1 MRRLPWLLAALVLV
15 VVITAG
21 CGSGSAGNSTA
32 ASGGSGAATYG
43 GNSSIDSAH
52 AKAVKFAEC
61 MRNNGVGGFPD
72 PTASGSFT
80 IDSVAN
86 GSSVDTSS
94 AAFARA
100 LSACRSLE
108 PAGFTGS
115 TRTAQQQQAALKF
128 AQCMRDNGVPNFPDP
143 TPSGPIIDVKG
154 AHSIPGFQAA
164 LQKCSAVYAS
174 GMGIQSR

>member
-1 MRRLPWLLAALVLV
+1 MKTPLWSFAVLALLAAVA
-15 VVITAG
+15 AG
-21 CGSGSAGNSTA
+21 CGGGSDGNSAVT
-32 ASGGSGAATYG
+32 SG
-43 GNSSIDSAH
+43 GNSAVTSGGNSIDSTH

-61 MRNNGVGGFPD
+61 MRTNGVSAFPD
-72 PTASGSFT
+72 PDASGSFT

-94 AAFARA
+94 AAFTHA
-100 LSACRSLE
+100 LRACRNLE

-128 AQCMRDNGVPNFPDP
+128 AQCMRANGVPNFPDP
-143 TPSGPIIDVKG
+143 TLNGPIIDVHG

-164 LQKCSAVYAS
+164 QQKCAAIYA
-174 GMGIQSR
+174 GAMGLQGR